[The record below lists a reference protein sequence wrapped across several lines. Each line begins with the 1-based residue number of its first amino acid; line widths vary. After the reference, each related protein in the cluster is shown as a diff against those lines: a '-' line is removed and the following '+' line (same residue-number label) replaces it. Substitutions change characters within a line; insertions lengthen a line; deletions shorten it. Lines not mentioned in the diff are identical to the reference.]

1 MVMDKY
7 HPEAILEEIGGCG
20 SFQIHLSILS
30 HFMKLPTLF
39 SMLLMVFSTASPKWE
54 CADDKNIL
62 IGNSTWEK
70 TERLHVYNRTY
81 NDNVN
86 VTMGKSFPRYNIS
99 IEHVNY
105 DNRNNC
111 ENRNGTRCSTI
122 KYGTEMNTIVTE
134 WSMAC
139 EMSWIPSTIASVQ
152 MCGILI
158 GNLVS
163 GQLADSFG
171 RKSPWLGSQII
182 LIIANLIAYFS
193 TSWLMFGCARAIC
206 GFGMGVFLTV
216 EYTLITEVSVSKWRP
231 WIIAAP
237 SWPLLCCVYSLVN
250 FLLPDW
256 RKMHLLTAM
265 LTVPFIIAA
274 WFMPESFRWYLSHDR
289 QNNAK
294 DIITMIA
301 KRNKHPINDE
311 TLDELLDLQKEHVI
325 NTDRKY
331 TVLQLFTPRLIKTT
345 LLSMVNWLAL
355 GLLSYG
361 IQYGIQALSGNLFMN
376 LFLFSVIIIPAT
388 LIAIGL
394 CNWIGRRRT
403 VILTYFVAFL
413 GCLIVGIV
421 QNIET
426 DLKGPLTN
434 GFAMFA
440 SLGIGVAWGPV
451 QLVIL
456 ELYPTVVRSIGNGYL
471 NTIARLGAVIGP
483 QLAYLNTRVPGV
495 MYFICAG
502 VGLCCI
508 IGTLLLPETKGVAL
522 EDKIKTNKVIDQPDN
537 DVV

>member
-1 MVMDKY
+1 MDKY
-7 HPEAILEEIGGCG
+7 HPEAILEKIGGCG
-20 SFQIHLSILS
+20 RFQIHLSILS
-30 HFMKLPTLF
+30 HFMKLPTVF
-39 SMLLMVFSTASPKWE
+39 TILLMVFSIATPKWE
-54 CADDKNIL
+54 CADDKYIML
-62 IGNSTWEK
+62 GDRTLQI
-70 TERLHVYNRTY
+70 TERLNSYYSTY
-81 NDNVN
+81 NDSVN
-86 VTMGKSFPRYNIS
+86 VTVEELFQRYNIS
-99 IEHVNY
+99 IELGNY
-105 DNRNNC
+105 DNHKNC

-122 KYGTEMNTIVTE
+122 EYSTEMNTIVSE

-193 TSWLMFGCARAIC
+193 TSWLMFGCARALC

-216 EYTLITEVSVSKWRP
+216 QYGLVTEVSLSKWRP

-237 SWPLLCCVYSLVN
+237 SWPFISCVYSLIN

-256 RKMHLLTAM
+256 RKMHLLTVF
-265 LTVPFIIAA
+265 LTAPFIIAG

-289 QNNAK
+289 QNEAK
-294 DIITMIA
+294 DIITIIA
-301 KRNKHPINDE
+301 KRNKHPISDD
-311 TLDELLDLQKEHVI
+311 TLDELLDLQKRHVVKD
-325 NTDRKY
+325 DRKY
-331 TVLQLFTPRLIKTT
+331 TVLQLFTSRLIRIT

-376 LFLFSVIIIPAT
+376 LFLFNVIIIPAT
-388 LIAIGL
+388 FIAIAL
-394 CNWIGRRRT
+394 CTWIGRRRT

-421 QNIET
+421 QYIET
-426 DLKGPLTN
+426 DLRDSLTN

-451 QLVIL
+451 QLVTL
-456 ELYPTVVRSIGNGYL
+456 ELYPTVVRNIGYGYL
-471 NTIARLGAVIGP
+471 NTVARLGAVIGP